1 MDTTTTHD
9 LDREVSLFDEP
20 CPEDCG
26 GTVDDC
32 EPDCTCADCANERA
46 LDNDAAAY
54 ADAWDD

>member
-1 MDTTTTHD
+1 MDTTT
-9 LDREVSLFDEP
+9 DREVSLFDEP

-26 GTVDDC
+26 GLVGDC
-32 EPDCTCADCANERA
+32 EPGCSCADCANERA